1 MLELHTYTLASA
13 EALRQY
19 TTHFW
24 PRHIQSLRKHGIT
37 VQGVWIDLTADAHR
51 VIALVHYPPGANPT
65 RLADIY
71 RLSVLHKRPLGLRHV
86 PRYLDAYVNT
96 PTDFEF
102 PTSVG

>member
-71 RLSVLHKRPLGLRHV
+71 RLSVDFTSDHSDFDMSLVTSTHTSTLQPISSSPLQ
-86 PRYLDAYVNT
+86 
-96 PTDFEF
+96 
-102 PTSVG
+102 